1 MKLYVRAFA
10 LCSVMLLL
18 ASGCSASGGGE
29 SSTDPETSDA
39 ATSSSVASASASTAN
54 DEDVLSQEV
63 ASLISSFSPEQ
74 ISVEQT
80 DTKLSVSA
88 FDPDVTAAV
97 ASVQGSAG
105 AAPAEWEAYQEAWA
119 ADAQVLTQNYPDG
132 YAILSVEA
140 DEEGSVIYA
149 TYINGKQTYSIFGT
163 NAGSQNN
170 PSTISLEEFEA
181 IQTGMSYQEVF
192 DLVGSRGELLSE
204 VDMGLGDEYYTA
216 VYAWEGEGSLG
227 ANANVTFQGGQ
238 VTAKAQSGL
247 E

>member
-119 ADAQVLTQNYPDG
+119 ADAQALAQNYPDG

-149 TYINGKQTYSIFGT
+149 TYINGKQTYSMFGENT
-163 NAGSQNN
+163 GSQNN

>member
-149 TYINGKQTYSIFGT
+149 TYINGKQTYSMFGT